1 MRMISLIISMLFLI
15 FACKKTSL
23 KDSCENLKHGILSD
37 DIAMAKS
44 AVNDIIMTLPDQDY
58 TQPNLQSLVNKLNTH
73 CNLTTEI
80 LCYDCIKTLPSESE
94 IRVSVNSSAS
104 SQQKV
109 MDISYT
115 AANRM
120 TCVSMH

>member
-1 MRMISLIISMLFLI
+1 MRMISIIISLLFLT

-23 KDSCENLKHGILSD
+23 KDSCENLKQGILSD

-44 AVNDIIMTLPDQDY
+44 AVNDIIMTLPNQDY
-58 TQPNLQSLVNKLNTH
+58 TQPNLQSLINKLNTH
-73 CNLTTEI
+73 CNLTTE
-80 LCYDCIKTLPSESE
+80 LLRYDCIYTLPSQSE
-94 IRVSVNSSAS
+94 IRISLNSSAS

-115 AANRM
+115 ATNRM

>member
-1 MRMISLIISMLFLI
+1 MRMISIIISLLFLT
-15 FACKKTSL
+15 FACKKTGL
-23 KDSCENLKHGILSD
+23 KDSCENLKQGILSD

-44 AVNDIIMTLPDQDY
+44 AVNDIIMTLPNQDY
-58 TQPNLQSLVNKLNTH
+58 TQTNLQSLINKLNTH
-73 CNLTTEI
+73 CNLTTE
-80 LCYDCIKTLPSESE
+80 LVCYDCIKTLPSESE
-94 IRVSVNSSAS
+94 IRVSVNLSAS

-115 AANRM
+115 ATNRM